1 MKSNKLKTFYKAV
14 MLILLT
20 SVITF
25 LITSTAM
32 YNQFKNNSNNNTQV
46 SQDEIS
52 RTFQLFRKYIGQKYI
67 GEINDEDMIES
78 AIKGYVKGL
87 GDDYSEYIT
96 AKEMKEYMEDTVGK
110 YVGIGV
116 YIANDTETDQILV
129 LMPIKGSPAEEV
141 GIQSGDVITKIDGV
155 EYKGSQLAE
164 ASDALKQEE
173 GTKVNVEILRNEDI
187 LNFEVERRSIK
198 VNHVESKVIEDNIG
212 YIDISTFDEGTYE
225 EFEKAWN
232 ELKDKNVKGLI
243 IDLRNNGGGIVQEA
257 LYIADLMVEKDKTLL
272 ITTSK
277 DDKEEINSATKD
289 KVIDIPVV
297 ILINDKTASSSEILA
312 AAVRENNDNVKI
324 VGINS
329 YGKGVIQTIFRLY
342 DGSGLKLTT
351 NEYYTPNRNSINKKG
366 IKPDEEVNLPEG
378 KTVYTVE
385 ENEDTQLQKAIEILK

>member
-1 MKSNKLKTFYKAV
+1 

-32 YNQFKNNSNNNTQV
+32 YNKYKNNSNNTQV

-52 RTFQLFRKYIGQKYI
+52 KTFQLFRKYIGQKYI

-78 AIKGYVKGL
+78 AIKGYIKGL
-87 GDDYSEYIT
+87 GDEYSEYIT
-96 AKEMKEYMEDTVGK
+96 SKEMKEYMEDTVGK

-116 YIANDTETDQILV
+116 YIANNTETDQILV

-164 ASDALKQEE
+164 ASNALKQEE
-173 GTKVNVEILRNEDI
+173 GTKVNVEILRNDDI

-198 VNHVESKVIEDNIG
+198 VNHVESKVLEDNIG

-277 DDKEEINSATKD
+277 EEKEEINKATKD
-289 KVIDIPVV
+289 KIIDLPVV

-312 AAVRENNDNVKI
+312 AAVRENNENVKI

-351 NEYYTPNRNSINKKG
+351 NEYYTPNRNSINQKG